1 VNQGLSFVDANG
13 DNANK
18 MHPLMLRICVLDAG
32 MLLSLPGNGQSGTV
46 LRSFGPILMKHT
58 WRSWSMSS
66 GSLEGYRQV

>member
-18 MHPLMLRICVLDAG
+18 MHPLMLRNRICVLDAG

-46 LRSFGPILMKHT
+46 LRSFGPI
-58 WRSWSMSS
+58 
-66 GSLEGYRQV
+66 Q

>member
-46 LRSFGPILMKHT
+46 LRSFGPILIKHT
-58 WRSWSMSS
+58 
-66 GSLEGYRQV
+66 